1 MMPIIF
7 RIPFLGRDLP
17 SYGLMMMIGFMVA
30 IVWAARRAAKSK
42 ANPDVVLNCGFIAL
56 LAGVVGCRF
65 MYVVHY
71 WDQFKNRGDAGQV
84 FLAIIDVTK
93 GGLEFYGGFILTVI
107 AVVIW
112 LRWREK
118 VSLRWYLDIIAPS
131 AALGLAFGRVGC
143 LLNGCCFGGVCDLP
157 WAVRFPFGSPAA
169 IQQWGQKLP
178 EAGLREELIFIHEPT
193 GLAQPL
199 SREILT
205 VPEEEIAR
213 AETTIAELTG
223 QTAARQAEL
232 SRASNNAEKQRLTRE
247 LAELNRK
254 LNAAKLEH
262 VGIHTLM
269 KKYGLTFAELRA
281 IAAEHRSLPVH
292 PTQLYSMV
300 TALLIALLLSAVY
313 WRRTRDGQVVCA
325 LFVIQPLARWLI
337 EVIRADN
344 PVDTMGFTISQ
355 FLAVCM
361 TIAGLIGFW
370 VLRRMPPRSPRA
382 HPWEPPPEEGPSRK
396 KGKHAA
402 TRA

>member
-1 MMPIIF
+1 MMPVMF

-56 LAGVVGCRF
+56 IAGVVGCRF

-71 WDQFKNRGDAGQV
+71 WDQFKNRGDGWQV
-84 FLAIIDVTK
+84 FMAIIDVTK
-93 GGLEFYGGFILTVI
+93 GGLEFYGGFILTVV
-107 AVVIW
+107 AVVVW

-131 AALGLAFGRVGC
+131 AALGLAFGRIGC
-143 LLNGCCFGGVCDLP
+143 FLNGCCFGGVCDLP

-169 IQQWGQKLP
+169 IQHWGQKLP

-205 VPEEEIAR
+205 IPEADIAQ
-213 AETTIAELTG
+213 AEASIAELTKRI
-223 QTAARQAEL
+223 AARQAEL
-232 SRASNNAEKQRLTRE
+232 SRASENAEKQRLTRE
-247 LAELNRK
+247 VARLNRK
-254 LNAAKLEH
+254 LAATEVEH
-262 VGIHTLM
+262 VGIRTQM
-269 KKYGLTFAELRA
+269 QKYGLTFPELRA
-281 IAAEHRSLPVH
+281 LAAEHRSLPIH
-292 PTQLYSMV
+292 PTELYSSI
-300 TALLIALLLSAVY
+300 TAALIAFVLSAVY

-325 LFVIQPLARWLI
+325 LFVMQPLARWLI

-344 PVDTMGFTISQ
+344 PVDTMGFTVSQ
-355 FLAVCM
+355 FLAICM
-361 TIAGLIGFW
+361 TAAGLIGFW
-370 VLRRMPPRSPRA
+370 VLRRLPPRSPRA
-382 HPWEPPPEEGPSRK
+382 RPWEPPPEEQPSRK